1 MTRYLLDANV
11 FITPANSFYTLEGC
25 PGFWEWLGAD
35 KALCSIREVYREL
48 QGKEDELARWA
59 RAGNTPDFL
68 EPDEDVQQKLA
79 EVSQHVMGMENF
91 TTDLKMAFLSGADSW
106 LIATALVKGWTIVTE
121 EKYNPQ
127 IRHKIQLPNVAREME
142 VRCINLFELTAARRL
157 RLVWDRANFQEQPE
171 AVFR

>member
-157 RLVWDRANFQEQPE
+157 RLVWDRANFQEQSE

>member
-35 KALCSIREVYREL
+35 KALCSVREVYREL

-59 RAGNTPDFL
+59 RAGNTPEFL
-68 EPDEDVQQKLA
+68 EPDDEVQQKLA
-79 EVSQHVMGMENF
+79 AVSQHVMGMENF
-91 TTDLKMAFLSGADSW
+91 DMEKKIKFLNGADPW
-106 LIATALVKGWTIVTE
+106 LLATALAKGWPIVTE
-121 EKYNPQ
+121 EKFNPQ

-157 RLVWDRANFQEQPE
+157 RLVWDRTNFQE
-171 AVFR
+171 

>member
-11 FITPANSFYTLEGC
+11 FINPANSFYTLEGC

-91 TTDLKMAFLSGADSW
+91 TQDLKMVFLSGADSW

-121 EKYNPQ
+121 EKYDLNC
-127 IRHKIQLPNVAREME
+127 RRKILLPVVARQMGAAC
-142 VRCINLFELTAARRL
+142 VNLFELVAARRL
-157 RLVWDRANFQEQPE
+157 RLVWDRTNFQE
-171 AVFR
+171 